1 MTQTIDNNKESLKK
15 LSILVSQDGLS
26 FFISDSDNNRLT
38 NFSERK
44 FGEKQTPERLLEE
57 LKHLLTL
64 EFAGDIS
71 FIDELN
77 VIYANE
83 LYSLV
88 PQRLFDEKNLSDYLK
103 YNTKILQTDFLAYDE
118 LSNLKANLVY
128 IPYANIN
135 NYLLDT
141 FGPFNYKHSVA
152 VFLENFKP
160 ESTKDEAL
168 VYIYQNHFDLC
179 IFQQKKLILCNSFGF
194 QTAEDVAYFL
204 LFTLEQLKINTET
217 VRVKLWGV
225 IEEDSDLYK
234 LLYTYLRHI
243 SIPTKEFNQT
253 LFNQKEQEIP
263 VYKHQLLIQGL

>member
-1 MTQTIDNNKESLKK
+1 MTQTIDNKKQSIKK
-15 LSILVSQDGLS
+15 LSILVAQDGLS
-26 FFISDSDNNRLT
+26 FFISESDDSRLT
-38 NFSERK
+38 HFSERK
-44 FGEKQTPERLLEE
+44 FGERQTPEKLLEE
-57 LKHLLTL
+57 LRHLLTL
-64 EFAGDIS
+64 EFADDLS
-71 FIDELN
+71 LIDDLN

-88 PQRLFDEKNLSDYLK
+88 PQKLFSEKNLSDYLK

-118 LSNLKANLVY
+118 LSTLAANLVY

-160 ESTKDEAL
+160 QTTQDEAL
-168 VYIYQNHFDLC
+168 VYMYQNHFDLC
-179 IFQQKKLILCNSFGF
+179 IFQQKKLILSNSFGF

-204 LFTLEQLKINTET
+204 LFTLEQLKIDTEVVK
-217 VRVKLWGV
+217 VRLWGN
-225 IEEDSDLYK
+225 IEEDSDLFK

-243 SIPTKEFNQT
+243 SVPKKEADKV
-253 LFNQKEQEIP
+253 LFNQKEQKISTH
-263 VYKHQLLIQGL
+263 KHQLLIQGL

>member
-1 MTQTIDNNKESLKK
+1 MTPAIDNNKKSSKK
-15 LSILVSQDGLS
+15 LSILVAQDGLS
-26 FFISDSDNNRLT
+26 FFISESEKNRLT

-44 FGEKQTPERLLEE
+44 FGEKQTPEKLLEE

-64 EFAGDIS
+64 EFADDVS

-88 PQRLFDEKNLSDYLK
+88 PHKLFHENYLSDYLK

-118 LSNLKANLVY
+118 LYDLKANLVY

-141 FGPFNYKHSVA
+141 FGPFNYRHSVA
-152 VFLENFKP
+152 VFLKNFKP
-160 ESTKDEAL
+160 QSTEDEAL
-168 VYIYQNHFDLC
+168 VYMYQNHFDLC

-194 QTAEDVAYFL
+194 QTAEDVAYYI
-204 LFTLEQLKINTET
+204 LFTLEQLKIDTET
-217 VRVKLWGV
+217 VRVQLWGV

-234 LLYTYLRHI
+234 LLYTYIRHI
-243 SIPTKEFNQT
+243 SIPKKESDKMI
-253 LFNQKEQEIP
+253 FNQKEQEISA
-263 VYKHQLLIQGL
+263 YKHQLLIQGL